1 MKFIIAI
8 EPGTKRFAHGVA
20 VPDLPGCFSAG
31 DSVEEAFDNAA
42 QAIELHCELLA
53 EGGGDLPTLKAM
65 TEHQANR
72 EYKGWVWGVVDVP
85 IERYFGPAEKVNI
98 TVPARV
104 LRRIDEYARA
114 HGQSRSG
121 FLTHAAVAE
130 MAKSVN

>member
-1 MKFIIAI
+1 MKFVIAI
-8 EPGTKRFAHGVA
+8 EPGNKRTAHGVA

-31 DSVEEAFDNAA
+31 DSIEGAFDNAA

-53 EGGGDLPTLKAM
+53 EGGGDLPTLKTM

-85 IERYFGPAEKVNI
+85 IERYFGPAEKINI

-121 FLTHAAVAE
+121 FLTQAAITE
-130 MAKSVN
+130 MAKSVE

>member
-1 MKFIIAI
+1 MKFVIAI
-8 EPGTKRFAHGVA
+8 EPGNKRTAHGVA

-31 DSVEEAFDNAA
+31 DSIEEAFDNAA

-53 EGGGDLPTLKAM
+53 EGGGDLPTLKTM

-85 IERYFGPAEKVNI
+85 IERYFGPAEKINI

-121 FLTHAAVAE
+121 FLTQAAITE
-130 MAKSVN
+130 MAKSVE

>member
-1 MKFIIAI
+1 MKFVIAI
-8 EPGTKRFAHGVA
+8 EPGSKRAAHGVV

-31 DSVEEAFDNAA
+31 DSIEEAFDNAG

-53 EGGGDLPTLKAM
+53 EDGGDLPKLTAM
-65 TEHQANR
+65 TAHQANR
-72 EYKGWVWGVVDVP
+72 EYKGWVWDVVDVP
-85 IERYFGPAEKVNI
+85 IERYFGPAAKVNI

-121 FLTHAAVAE
+121 FLTHAAIAE
-130 MAKSVN
+130 MAKSAD

>member
-1 MKFIIAI
+1 MKFVIAI
-8 EPGTKRFAHGVA
+8 EPGNKRTAHGVA

-31 DSVEEAFDNAA
+31 DSIEEAFDNAA

-53 EGGGDLPTLKAM
+53 EGGGDLPTLKTM

-85 IERYFGPAEKVNI
+85 IERYFGPAEKINI
-98 TVPARV
+98 MVPARV

-121 FLTHAAVAE
+121 FLTQAAITE
-130 MAKSVN
+130 MAKSVE

>member
-1 MKFIIAI
+1 MKFVIAI
-8 EPGTKRFAHGVA
+8 DPGTKRVAHGVV

-31 DSVEEAFDNAA
+31 DSIEEAFDNAA

-53 EGGGDLPTLKAM
+53 EGGGDLPSPMPM

-72 EYKGWVWGVVDVP
+72 DYKGWVWGVVEVP

-114 HGQSRSG
+114 QGQSRSG
-121 FLTHAAVAE
+121 FLTQAAISE
-130 MAKSVN
+130 MAKSAG